1 MLKGD
6 IVHYDFGRRQPYSY
20 FRAHNGPILAV
31 IGHQQGVLSISN
43 SRLAIHTAGG
53 MLQASW

>member
-1 MLKGD
+1 
-6 IVHYDFGRRQPYSY
+6 VHYDFGRRQSYSY

-31 IGHQQGVLSISN
+31 IGHQQGVLSISD

-53 MLQASW
+53 MLQANW